1 MGNCLKWFLLN
12 DLPCKMSGG
21 QHILEEDVFPI
32 RSRVYVANG
41 SAFRGRKGTILGIH
55 MIATP
60 GEPTFCFYLVALDG
74 TQLQEPLWFDYQEV
88 ALVGPSHEYAA
99 EC

>member
-1 MGNCLKWFLLN
+1 MVLAQ
-12 DLPCKMSGG
+12 LPALMSGG

-32 RSRVYVANG
+32 GSRVYVAND
-41 SAFRGRKGTILGIH
+41 SPFRGRKGTTNLAIH

-74 TQLQEPLWFDYQEV
+74 TQLQEPLWFEYQEI
-88 ALVGPSHEYAA
+88 ALVGTTCEKTV